1 MMAQLDYIGF
11 GGVRLAAQSYG
22 RDDDPGI
29 LLLHGGGQTH
39 TAWDAAA
46 LALAQAGRY
55 VISLDLRGHGASEWP
70 GDGRYDLDAYIG
82 DIRAVLATLPARPV
96 IVAASLG
103 GWIATAVL
111 GESETPLATGL
122 VLVDSPPRMDPAGS
136 GRMGDSLRR
145 AATANGGQWDPRM
158 LDGFDLSAVE
168 DRLID
173 AARQLKMPTLV
184 VRGERSPLSTQES
197 IAELAACIADVEA
210 VEVGDAGHLVAVD
223 QADAFNA
230 LLLDFLERRI
240 PLSPPQYVAGS
251 DSRTLRDALGCF
263 ATGVTV
269 VTTLDRDGN
278 PVGLTANSF
287 TSVSLDPPLLLVCLA
302 NGAGSLPAFL
312 AASHFVVNVLHI
324 GQQPVSGR
332 FASRT
337 EDRFG
342 QTDCEIWDSGV
353 PVIRHSLASFE
364 CARDTVHD
372 AGDHKILVGRVQRVQ
387 FEPHRD
393 PLLYFRGKYRRLHF
407 S

>member
-39 TAWDAAA
+39 DAWRAAA
-46 LALAQAGRY
+46 VALAEAGRY

-82 DIRAVLATLPARPV
+82 DIRAVLATLRARPV

-103 GWIATAVL
+103 GSIATAVL

-136 GRMGDSLRR
+136 SRMSEALRR
-145 AATANGGQWDPRM
+145 VATANGGQWDPRM
-158 LDGFDLSAVE
+158 LDSFDLSAVE

-173 AARQLKMPTLV
+173 AARQLKVPTLI

-287 TSVSLDPPLLLVCLA
+287 TSVSLDPPLLLVCIA

-312 AASHFVVNVLHI
+312 AAPHFVVNVLHI

-353 PVIRHSLASFE
+353 PAIRHSLASFE

-372 AGDHKILVGRVQRVQ
+372 AGDHKILIGRVQRVQ

>member
-11 GGVRLAAQSYG
+11 GGVRLVAQSFG
-22 RDDDPGI
+22 QEDDPGI

-39 TAWDAAA
+39 DAWRSAAVA
-46 LALAQAGRY
+46 LAEAGRY

-70 GDGRYDLDAYIG
+70 ADGRYDLDAYSG
-82 DIRAVLATLPARPV
+82 DIRAVLATLRSRPV

-111 GESETPLATGL
+111 GESETALATGL
-122 VLVDSPPRMDPAGS
+122 VLVDAPPRMDPAGS
-136 GRMGDSLRR
+136 SRMSETLRR
-145 AATANGGQWDPRM
+145 VATANGGRWDSRI
-158 LDGFDLSAVE
+158 LDSFDTPAAE
-168 DRLID
+168 GRLID
-173 AARQLKMPTLV
+173 AARQLKVPTLI
-184 VRGERSPLSTQES
+184 VRGERSTLSTPES
-197 IAELAACIADVEA
+197 VAELAGCIADVEA
-210 VEVGDAGHLVAVD
+210 VEISDAGHLVAVD

-230 LLLDFLERRI
+230 LLLDFLERRV
-240 PLSPPQYVAGS
+240 PLSPPSYVAGS

-269 VTTLDRDGN
+269 VTTLDPDGN

-287 TSVSLDPPLLLVCLA
+287 TSVSLDPPLLLVCIA
-302 NGAGSLPAFL
+302 NNAGSLPAFL
-312 AASHFVVNVLHI
+312 TADHFVVNVLHI

-342 QTDCEIWDSGV
+342 QTDCDIWDSGV

-372 AGDHKILVGRVQRVQ
+372 AGDHQILVGRVKRVQ